1 MRALRLLLVAA
12 TALAAA
18 CLDDRTIATAPTTPA
33 APDGTTTVHAPL
45 QLALDAHLVA
55 AAPALDVR
63 IYYLRSDG
71 TTGDLLRRR
80 VALVSGT
87 QQVTLTVDPGPC
99 LADAR
104 RLATGGSSACVVGA
118 ALTLLND
125 AGAASDSTAVLP
137 VEVAAGDTRTL
148 GGADLAVGQSQWKQ
162 VSVGGYTSCG
172 LWRDGAVWCWGNGET
187 GQLGTIAAAQRAPV
201 RVAASARFAKV
212 SAGLGAAC
220 ALTPLG
226 EAWCWGLDV
235 YGGLGRGSVSTQR
248 CTSPTVAA
256 RAEVSGTL
264 PCAPTPQR
272 VTGGLTFRDIT
283 VGAMHACAIS
293 AAGRV
298 YCWGL
303 QAATGA
309 GGGSA
314 SGQTPVPQP
323 TAISGA
329 RTYESISAGAL
340 HTCAV
345 TATGAAYCWGANE
358 SGELGNGTSGAN
370 AFSLVPVPV
379 SGGLTFRAVS
389 AGWKSTC
396 GVTLTN
402 EAYCWGTNEHLQS
415 GVDSRTSD
423 ASVYSSPRRVALS
436 QPVAQISAGWESVC
450 AVTTAG
456 AGYCWGS
463 HALGKLGIG
472 ATAPQRCTF
481 GTTTFACSPLP
492 TAVIGGQTFTR
503 VEVGI
508 DGACGVTRAGAA
520 YCWGSDEFG
529 QLGAARPSGSPS
541 TPTPLAVRVPSAG

>member
-1 MRALRLLLVAA
+1 MRALRLFLVAA

-18 CLDDRTIATAPTTPA
+18 CLDDRTIATAP
-33 APDGTTTVHAPL
+33 DGTTTVRAPL
-45 QLALDAHLVA
+45 QLALDARVVA
-55 AAPALDVR
+55 AAAALDVR

-80 VALVSGT
+80 MTLASGT
-87 QQVTLTVDPGPC
+87 QQLTLTVDAGPC

-104 RLATGGSSACVVGA
+104 RLSPRGPNACVVGA

-125 AGAASDSTAVLP
+125 AGAASDSTVVLP
-137 VEVAAGDTRTL
+137 VEVGAGDARTL
-148 GGADLAVGQSQWKQ
+148 GGGDLAVGQSQWKQ

-172 LWRDGAVWCWGNGET
+172 LWRDGAAWCWGNGET
-187 GQLGTIAAAQRAPV
+187 GQLGAIAGNQRAPV
-201 RVAASARFAKV
+201 RVAAAARFAKV
-212 SAGLGAAC
+212 ATGLGAAC

-226 EAWCWGLDV
+226 AAWCWGLDA
-235 YGGLGRGSVSTQR
+235 YGGLGRGSVSAQR
-248 CTSPTVAA
+248 CTSPTVAD

-264 PCAPTPQR
+264 PCGPTPQP
-272 VTGGLTFRDIT
+272 VAGGLTFRDIA
-283 VGAMHACAIS
+283 VGAVHACAIS

-303 QAATGA
+303 DAAAGVGGA
-309 GGGSA
+309 NP
-314 SGQTPVPQP
+314 GQTAVPQP
-323 TAISGA
+323 TAIAGA
-329 RTYESISAGAL
+329 RTYESISAGPF

-345 TATGAAYCWGANE
+345 TAAGAAYCWGANDR
-358 SGELGNGTSGAN
+358 GELGNGTSGSN
-370 AFSLVPVPV
+370 AYSPVPVPV
-379 SGGLTFRAVS
+379 SGGLAFRAVS
-389 AGWKSTC
+389 AGWKATC
-396 GVTLTN
+396 GVTVTD

-423 ASVYSSPRRVALS
+423 ANAYAAPRRVALS
-436 QPVAQISAGWESVC
+436 QPVAQISAGWESAC

-472 ATAPQRCTF
+472 ATAPQRCVA
-481 GTTTFACSPLP
+481 GNSAFACSPLP
-492 TAVIGGQTFTR
+492 AAVSGGLTFTR
-503 VEVGI
+503 IEVGI

-541 TPTPLAVRVPSAG
+541 SPTPLAVRVPSAG